1 MSEGSIAYE
10 KDATTHIARITI
22 DNPAKRNAYD
32 LELRDAMFDAMVDA
46 AEDDAVKVVLLRGTG
61 GDLSAGA
68 DLGGAYA
75 WYETPGD
82 TRRPSQRRR
91 LTVDR
96 QRQHLYHLWTGY
108 PKATVVQL
116 EGVALGGGLEL
127 ALAGDVTVAGRTA
140 RIGMPAARF
149 LGPVLGN
156 LHLFFHRMGP
166 VLTRRMLLTGDL
178 IKMAEI
184 AHLGLFTEVVD
195 DTDVATVA
203 EGYAAKI
210 AKMPADGIV
219 LAKEAYR
226 LVESLNGLA
235 GAEVTAYLFHAMGT
249 NLRFDE
255 DEFNFV
261 KTRAEVGVSE
271 AFRQRDRHFTIEN

>member
-1 MSEGSIAYE
+1 
-10 KDATTHIARITI
+10 
-22 DNPAKRNAYD
+22 
-32 LELRDAMFDAMVDA
+32 
-46 AEDDAVKVVLLRGTG
+46 
-61 GDLSAGA
+61 
-68 DLGGAYA
+68 
-75 WYETPGD
+75 
-82 TRRPSQRRR
+82 
-91 LTVDR
+91 
-96 QRQHLYHLWTGY
+96 
-108 PKATVVQL
+108 
-116 EGVALGGGLEL
+116 
-127 ALAGDVTVAGRTA
+127 
-140 RIGMPAARF
+140 
-149 LGPVLGN
+149 
-156 LHLFFHRMGP
+156 
-166 VLTRRMLLTGDL
+166 MLLTGDL